1 MKPPPSLGSDAP
13 IARPSLSMPL
23 TLASLD
29 ADVLAHIVRWAD
41 SPSSISRLDR
51 TARLFYLGAPRS
63 PVEEG
68 LRLRAE
74 AAGRVVGDTL
84 PEGEASRVQLLLWEE
99 RRAMACT
106 LCVARGSRASSL
118 ARLRPRWAR
127 ASG

>member
-1 MKPPPSLGSDAP
+1 
-13 IARPSLSMPL
+13 MPL

-51 TARLFYLGAPRS
+51 TARLFHLGAPRS

-74 AAGRVVGDTL
+74 AAGREVGEAL
-84 PEGEASRVQLLLWEE
+84 PEGETSWVQRLLCEE
-99 RRAMACT
+99 RRAMAWHYFEDA
-106 LCVARGSRASSL
+106 LRHLLAS
-118 ARLRPRWAR
+118 
-127 ASG
+127 